1 MTETGFIAAKPRAYG
16 LFALYSRAQ
25 TTSNRQKHY
34 NVARVE

>member
-16 LFALYSRAQ
+16 LIALYSRAE

-34 NVARVE
+34 NGDRME